1 MTFVDSIKTCTS
13 KWITFSGRASRS
25 EFWWFNLFVVI
36 VQIVWQA
43 IFGGAIGTIAEG
55 GGSSIVMGVLGLVF
69 LLVYIYL
76 AIAAISA
83 TVRRLHDR
91 DKTGW
96 WYWLFLVPI
105 VGAIILIVWFCMRG
119 TQGPN
124 RYGPD
129 PLGGSVSEDV
139 FE

>member
-13 KWITFSGRASRS
+13 KWVTFSGRASRS

>member
-119 TQGPN
+119 KIG
-124 RYGPD
+124 RAH
-129 PLGGSVSEDV
+129 V
-139 FE
+139 